1 MLKLDFAEAFDM
13 IEHSAIVKVFEALG
27 FPDIWMNWL
36 SNILS
41 IASSLILLNGVPH
54 RQFLCIRGVI

>member
-41 IASSLILLNGVPH
+41 NYKNIELL
-54 RQFLCIRGVI
+54 